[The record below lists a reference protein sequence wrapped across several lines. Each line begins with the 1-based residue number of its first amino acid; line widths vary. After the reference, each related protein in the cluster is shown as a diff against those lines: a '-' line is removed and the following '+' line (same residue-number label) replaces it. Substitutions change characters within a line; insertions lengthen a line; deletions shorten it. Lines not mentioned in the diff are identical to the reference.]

1 MSVIWI
7 IRGDFLDG
15 FTRNHL
21 WARLLVA
28 GFGHCQLCWG
38 TWICIHPLH
47 TFLLTLRLTN
57 HHHHH
62 HHHLSLSSP
71 NFRKI
76 LPAEEEEAFMACYSA
91 RASIHARRAIG
102 RGIDAQLELRFLLRR
117 ASWWSG
123 SGFNVVLNRIQ
134 LDSRNLHT
142 YHTLLSSL

>member
-15 FTRNHL
+15 FTRNQI
-21 WARLLVA
+21 WARLPEA
-28 GFGHCQLCWG
+28 GIGHCQHWWG
-38 TWICIHPLH
+38 TWICIRRQH
-47 TFLLTLRLTN
+47 TLFVDFTS
-57 HHHHH
+57 HKSSSSSSSS
-62 HHHLSLSSP
+62 SLSP
-71 NFRKI
+71 LENFRKI
-76 LPAEEEEAFMACYSA
+76 LPVEEEAFMACYSA